1 MAGEI
6 RAGGVSDETLKRFGE
21 LKEYLGANT
30 HTSTM
35 EALVNILH
43 LQIIGS
49 SRLSVFKKAAKLVSA
64 NENLN
69 RELQPGE
76 IQKVSIQKGLIC
88 VWARHQGEPYRLSE
102 QTWNEGIC

>member
-76 IQKVSIQKGLIC
+76 IQKVSIQRNVVH
-88 VWARHQGEPYRLSE
+88 VWVRCQGPPFVISE
-102 QTWNEGIC
+102 KVWNEGIC